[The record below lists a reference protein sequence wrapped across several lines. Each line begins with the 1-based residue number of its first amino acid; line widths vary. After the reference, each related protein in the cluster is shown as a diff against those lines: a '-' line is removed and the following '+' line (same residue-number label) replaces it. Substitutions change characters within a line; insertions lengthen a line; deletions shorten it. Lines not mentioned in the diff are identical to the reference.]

1 MTIPEGRN
9 APPKTRQVVGIVLS
23 QILVELAL
31 AQWEVE
37 RFASVAQSGSKD
49 ARESTK
55 TTPTAARVARLE
67 AANKHAEPVEGTRT
81 HDSPRHSKGSRPS
94 ARDANTREPR
104 AVVWLK
110 DPELLEEREL
120 DAKQLVDAVNKEAR
134 DFGVRPGQSIAEARS
149 LVSHLAIST
158 VRTYTLQAALERV
171 AEAMTRFGTTVA
183 LALPDTV
190 WVEVTGTT
198 HLFGGEWTLLEEM
211 SAVLDDMGHRA
222 RLAMADGPQLARAF
236 AEWETRRQGRSAVV
250 IAPESKHS
258 CLKALPLTSLPI
270 PDEIKVGLA
279 QLGLLTAGDLLERD
293 STLIS
298 SRLGERSAAILTLLR
313 GEDTAPLTAH
323 RPLEL
328 PTETL
333 DWDEPLSGSD
343 PILFALRRLTT
354 RVAARLRG
362 RGLAAQ
368 TLELTLK
375 HDAAIAR
382 FRGKETASRHVVQL
396 VAPLARAEDLWRVLT
411 AKILKIQVE
420 VPNVGVSLRVLQ
432 VEETKQR
439 QLDLAVGFSKLDA
452 ADPERLAVLFSEL
465 ASDIGAQNFGT
476 LRLANTHKP
485 EKVTLLSPV
494 SGTQTSRR
502 GNQRKS
508 RRKDSPPSAME
519 NSEQLGLGE
528 HRSNVQSAEPTLDFP
543 TRLLATAIP
552 VQTRFKVGELLPL
565 GPKLY
570 TITRVTFQRRLEA
583 VEWWSSEPCSRDY
596 VRLWLSSVHGELQV
610 LAYVDRVTQ
619 TRFVQGWYD

>member
-1 MTIPEGRN
+1 MTVSERMN
-9 APPKTRQVVGIVLS
+9 APPKTRQIVGIVLS

-31 AQWEVE
+31 AQLEME
-37 RFASVAQSGSKD
+37 RFASVAQSESKKT
-49 ARESTK
+49 REPTQPS
-55 TTPTAARVARLE
+55 TAARVVRVE
-67 AANKHAEPVEGTRT
+67 AANGQVDQVEATRT
-81 HDSPRHSKGSRPS
+81 NDSQPREKRKRPSPR
-94 ARDANTREPR
+94 DASTKEPR

-110 DPELLEEREL
+110 DPELVEEREL
-120 DAKQLVDAVNKEAR
+120 DAKRLIDAVNKEAR
-134 DFGVRPGQSIAEARS
+134 TFGVRPGQSIAEARS

-158 VRTYTLQAALERV
+158 IGTRVLQGALERV

-198 HLFGGEWTLLEEM
+198 HLFGGDWTLLEEM
-211 SAVLDDMGHRA
+211 SAVLDEMGHRA

-250 IAPESKHS
+250 IAPEDKHS

-293 STLIS
+293 STVVS
-298 SRLGERSAAILTLLR
+298 SRLGDRAATILTLLR
-313 GEDTAPLTAH
+313 GEDTAPLAAH

-328 PTETL
+328 PTEVL
-333 DWDEPLSGSD
+333 DWDEPLSGSE

-382 FRGKETASRHVVQL
+382 FRGKETSSRHVVQL
-396 VAPLARAEDLWRVLT
+396 VAPLAREEDLWRVLT
-411 AKILKIQVE
+411 AKVLKIQVE

-465 ASDIGAQNFGT
+465 ASDIGAENFGT

-494 SGTQTSRR
+494 SGAHSNGR
-502 GNQRKS
+502 GAGRKG
-508 RRKDSPPSAME
+508 RRKDRAPSSMG

-528 HRSNVQSAEPTLDFP
+528 HRSCVQGAEPAIDFP

-596 VRLWLSSVHGELQV
+596 VRLWLSSIHGELQV